1 MVLGMT
7 RHLTPHLTPD
17 ADPRPD
23 RVRRP
28 DPGPAQH
35 ATTTAAELSPAVEVV
50 DLAVV
55 RGGRTVLEG
64 ISTVMSSGSIT
75 GLLGPSGSGKTT
87 FLRAVVGV
95 QRLSAGTVTVLGA
108 PAGSPALR
116 RAIGYVTQAASVY
129 EDLTV
134 LQNVRYF
141 ASLYGRGRRHPAA
154 VVEDVGLGAQAGQL
168 VRSLSGGQRSRCSL
182 ACALVADPKVLVL
195 DEPTA
200 GQDPLVREQLW
211 AQFRELAD
219 CGVAIIVSSH
229 VMAEAAR
236 CDQLLLIRDGR
247 VAAAGTPAQ
256 LRNQTGAEDMDQV
269 FLTLARA
276 QAVA

>member
-1 MVLGMT
+1 M
-7 RHLTPHLTPD
+7 
-17 ADPRPD
+17 
-23 RVRRP
+23 
-28 DPGPAQH
+28 
-35 ATTTAAELSPAVEVV
+35 
-50 DLAVV
+50 
-55 RGGRTVLEG
+55 LEG
-64 ISTVMSSGSIT
+64 ISTVMPSGSIT

-95 QRLSAGTVTVLGA
+95 QRLSAGTATVLGA

-182 ACALVADPKVLVL
+182 ACALVADPQVLVL

-219 CGVAIIVSSH
+219 SGVAIIVSSH

-256 LRNQTGAEDMDQV
+256 LRHQTGA
-269 FLTLARA
+269 
-276 QAVA
+276 

>member
-1 MVLGMT
+1 MT
-7 RHLTPHLTPD
+7 RHLTPHLTSYEH
-17 ADPRPD
+17 PRPD
-23 RVRRP
+23 SVRHP
-28 DPGPAQH
+28 DPGRAQPPP
-35 ATTTAAELSPAVEVV
+35 TAAGTPSPAVEVD

-55 RGGRTVLEG
+55 RGGRTVLQG
-64 ISTVMSSGSIT
+64 ISTVMPSGSIT

-182 ACALVADPKVLVL
+182 ACALVADPQVLVL

-211 AQFRELAD
+211 AQFRDLAD
-219 CGVAIIVSSH
+219 SGVAIIVSSH

-256 LRNQTGAEDMDQV
+256 LRSRTGAEDMDQV

>member
-1 MVLGMT
+1 MDTHINGF
-7 RHLTPHLTPD
+7 
-17 ADPRPD
+17 RPPQ
-23 RVRRP
+23 R
-28 DPGPAQH
+28 
-35 ATTTAAELSPAVEVV
+35 AAERQAPLVVSAPAPAIDIQ
-50 DLAVV
+50 DLEVV
-55 RGGRTVLEG
+55 RGRRKVLDG
-64 ISTVMSSGSIT
+64 ISAAVPYGSIT

-87 FLRAVVGV
+87 LLRAVVGV
-95 QRLSAGTVTVLGA
+95 QRASAGTVTVLGF
-108 PAGSPALR
+108 PAGSPDLR
-116 RAIGYVTQAASVY
+116 RAIGYVTQSPSVY

-141 ASLYGRGRRHPAA
+141 ASLYRRGARHAAA
-154 VVEDVGLGAQAGQL
+154 VLEQVGLEAQVGQL
-168 VRSLSGGQRSRCSL
+168 VSSLSGGQRSRCSL
-182 ACALVADPKVLVL
+182 ACALVADPQVLVL

-211 AQFRELAD
+211 TQFRELARS
-219 CGVAIIVSSH
+219 GVAIIVSSH

-256 LRNQTGAEDMDQV
+256 LRQQTAADDMDEV

-276 QAVA
+276 QEVA